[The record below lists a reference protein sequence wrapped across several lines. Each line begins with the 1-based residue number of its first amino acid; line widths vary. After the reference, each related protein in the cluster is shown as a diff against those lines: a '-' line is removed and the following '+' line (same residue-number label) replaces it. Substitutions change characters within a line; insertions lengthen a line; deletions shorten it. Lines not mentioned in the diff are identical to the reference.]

1 MSNQD
6 CDRVGRFLTN
16 PESDVLLSLI
26 SPFTRRITLDEFT
39 SQRSTFQKPAESCS
53 EVQPL
58 VDLKDYVI
66 TYAREKPDVALL
78 TCLGLGF
85 ILGWKL
91 KPW

>member
-1 MSNQD
+1 MD
-6 CDRVGRFLTN
+6 HDF
-16 PESDVLLSLI
+16 I
-26 SPFTRRITLDEFT
+26 SQQSR
-39 SQRSTFQKPAESCS
+39 FQKPPTKCS

-66 TYAREKPDVALL
+66 NYTRERPDVALL

>member
-1 MSNQD
+1 MD
-6 CDRVGRFLTN
+6 D
-16 PESDVLLSLI
+16 
-26 SPFTRRITLDEFT
+26 FT
-39 SQRSTFQKPAESCS
+39 SQRSTFQEVPTKCS
-53 EVQPL
+53 EVQPF

-66 TYAREKPDVALL
+66 TYTRERPDVALL